1 MKLALGTVQFGLNYG
16 VSNAQGQVSVEKID
30 RILQLASRHNIDT
43 LDCAYAYGNSE
54 QNIGNNSHSQSFN
67 LVTKIPAL
75 RANED
80 KITTYFD
87 TSLQRLKRDSVECL
101 LLHDANNIIDHPAK
115 AYICEQLLKLKSLG
129 LVKKI
134 GVSVYTPEQVIQ
146 AAEALPID
154 VVQAPMNLLDQRF
167 CQSEVSHFFSQHH
180 IELHTRS
187 AFLQGLL
194 LMDSNMRP
202 AYFSQFNSLL
212 NQVDDLAQQY
222 KTSKLTIALAFLVQ
236 NSLVESN
243 LEKIVVGC
251 CSAEQ
256 LQQIVDSYYNALD
269 LNISE
274 LDWTVFSSTEQAL
287 INPSLWKTD

>member
-16 VSNAQGQVSVEKID
+16 VSNAQGQVSVEEVD
-30 RILQLASRHNIDT
+30 RILQLASQHNIDT

-54 QNIGNNSHSQSFN
+54 QNIGNNSRSQSFN

-87 TSLQRLKRDSVECL
+87 TSLQRLKRDNVDCL

-115 AYICEQLLKLKSLG
+115 ADIREQLLKLKSLG
-129 LVKKI
+129 LVKRI

-146 AAEALPID
+146 AAETFPID

-167 CQSEVSHFFSQHH
+167 CQSEISHFFTQHH
-180 IELHTRS
+180 IKLHTRS

-194 LMDSNMRP
+194 LMNSNMRP
-202 AYFSQFNSLL
+202 AYFCQFNSQLM
-212 NQVDDLAQQY
+212 QVDDLAQRY
-222 KTSKLTIALAFLVQ
+222 RTSKLTIALAFLVQ
-236 NSLVESN
+236 NSLVKSN

-256 LQQIVDSYYNALD
+256 LEQIVDSYYSALD

>member
-16 VSNAQGQVSVEKID
+16 VSNAQGQVSVKEID
-30 RILQLASRHNIDT
+30 RILQLASQHNIDT

-75 RANED
+75 LANENT
-80 KITTYFD
+80 ITTYFE
-87 TSLQRLKRDSVECL
+87 TSLQRLKRESVDCL
-101 LLHDANNIIDHPAK
+101 LLHDANNIIEHPAK
-115 AYICEQLLKLKSLG
+115 TSICEQLLKLKSFG
-129 LVKKI
+129 LVKQI
-134 GVSVYTPEQVIQ
+134 GVSVYAPEQVIQ
-146 AAEALPID
+146 ATETLPID

-167 CQSEVSHFFSQHH
+167 CQSEISQFFSQHH
-180 IELHTRS
+180 IKLHTRS

-194 LMDSNMRP
+194 LMSSNMRP
-202 AYFSQFNSLL
+202 AYFSQYDSLL
-212 NQVDDLAQQY
+212 NQVDDLAQRY

-236 NSLVESN
+236 NSLIKNN

-256 LQQIVDSYYNALD
+256 LQQIIDSYYSALD
-269 LNISE
+269 LNISD
-274 LDWTVFSSTEQAL
+274 LDWAAFSSTEQAL